1 MQKQTLKK
9 SWNSVAAAIAT
20 AALFAGP
27 APAITFTPLGDL
39 GGGDTDSTAYAISN
53 DGTTV
58 VGTSSALRG
67 FEAFRWTQLTNMV
80 TLGDLAGG
88 SNESAGYAA
97 SSNGSVIAGYGTGTS
112 GSEAST
118 WTGPLYAP
126 PTGLGTLGGA
136 NPVSA
141 ANGVSANG
149 SVVVGRTTTGTE
161 AFMWTSGGGMVSIG
175 DFPDGGA
182 NSTANAISDDGSVI
196 VGGGLHSGPSGEA
209 FRWTSGTGLV
219 GLGDLA
225 GGNADSLALGVSGDG
240 NAVVGQ
246 SDSGNGIEAFIWT
259 IGSGMQPLGDLAGG
273 GFESR
278 ARDASANGT
287 LVVGHG
293 TAADG
298 SHAVLW
304 SSGAL
309 FDLNVIA
316 AAVLPA
322 GWQLEDAFSISA
334 DGLSIVGRANNP
346 DGNNEAFLLRLD
358 SAPIP
363 EPGAG
368 LLVSFG
374 LLVLAARRC
383 R

>member
-1 MQKQTLKK
+1 MEQRSGRDRNRGVIRRTGARHHVHPARRPRRRRHRQHRLRDLERRHHGGRNEQRAARFRGIPLDAAHEHGHARRPGRRKQ
-9 SWNSVAAAIAT
+9 
-20 AALFAGP
+20 
-27 APAITFTPLGDL
+27 
-39 GGGDTDSTAYAISN
+39 
-53 DGTTV
+53 
-58 VGTSSALRG
+58 R
-67 FEAFRWTQLTNMV
+67 ERR
-80 TLGDLAGG
+80 
-88 SNESAGYAA
+88 
-97 SSNGSVIAGYGTGTS
+97 NGSVIAGYGTGTS

-149 SVVVGRTTTGTE
+149 SVVVGRTTTAAGTE

-175 DFPDGGA
+175 DFPDGGT

-259 IGSGMQPLGDLAGG
+259 IGSGIQPLGDLAGG
-273 GFESR
+273 GFES
-278 ARDASANGT
+278 
-287 LVVGHG
+287 G

-363 EPGAG
+363 EPGTG